1 MLGGVQAVTCTDVKQ
16 MVLIL
21 AGLSVV
27 VIIIFNQLPS
37 EVGLSSALKIA
48 GSADRLSTVDFSFD
62 LNKTYTFWSG
72 LLGGLFLML
81 SYFGCDQSQVQR
93 YLTARSVSEGRVS
106 LLMSA
111 FLKIPMQFGILL
123 IGVLVFVFFHFE
135 APPLLF
141 NPVAEEEM
149 QSRQEYMDLNSEY
162 QAALEDL
169 RTASLGIASS
179 PSAED
184 LEAYRDALD
193 RREAFRS
200 EAVQLVRRVK
210 NDAAFT
216 DVNYVFPSFVINHLP
231 VGVVG
236 LMIAAIFAAAMS
248 SIAAELNSLATA
260 SVMDFYK
267 RHVRPEA
274 TDRHY
279 LKFSRLATAVWGLM
293 ACGVAVYA
301 TQLGSLIEVVNR
313 FGSFF
318 YGSLLGVFVLA
329 LGTKWATGR
338 SAFWGLLAGIACVAV
353 VSMTTEI
360 SFLWHNV
367 VGVVAVVSVA
377 AVISFIFPGPPA
389 RGVARESV
397 E

>member
-1 MLGGVQAVTCTDVKQ
+1 
-16 MVLIL
+16 
-21 AGLSVV
+21 
-27 VIIIFNQLPS
+27 
-37 EVGLSSALKIA
+37 
-48 GSADRLSTVDFSFD
+48 
-62 LNKTYTFWSG
+62 
-72 LLGGLFLML
+72 
-81 SYFGCDQSQVQR
+81 
-93 YLTARSVSEGRVS
+93 
-106 LLMSA
+106 MSA

-149 QSRQEYMDLNSEY
+149 QSRQEYMTLNSGY